1 MLYSWGLGIYKFR
14 WTVIAIWAIIL
25 LAALPLGRLV
35 TSELSNGFGRLDTEA
50 QHGVDVLDEVMGF
63 TKSSITVVFRSDT
76 YTYLDEIFRVEVED
90 VLGNLIASEEAAT
103 GFVSPYNSGDPFMVS
118 EDGHTIYTLIYLDTS
133 VDEAMDMMPEL
144 RSKLL
149 PTELELWTTGGIP
162 IFYDMNIVSESD
174 LRRGEMVAF
183 PIIMLVL
190 ILVFG
195 SLVAAGLPMIIGAVS
210 IIVTSALI
218 FLLTQIT
225 DISIFVLNIATLLGL
240 GVAIDYSLLF
250 INRFREEI
258 DVHAIDESVAVTMS
272 TAGKSIMFSA
282 ITSLIGLSGLLLF
295 DFMML
300 RSLGIGGVTVMLLS
314 LLVSM
319 TLLPAMVSVIGTKI
333 NAIRIMPAMNIVSNF
348 WHGLARWV
356 MRHPLPVVLPLTIF
370 LLLLG
375 TPFLRANLGAPWAS
389 ILPDHVESRQGFDI
403 LNQDIGHGE
412 GSPILIVYESST
424 SVLSADNIQTMY
436 EMTQRLSG
444 DPAVRRIESIF
455 SIIPGLTLEQYKN
468 SFVDMVGTDPQLT
481 AVFNNMATNT
491 ATFIKVIPVNEI
503 MHDETKDLVNRI
515 RSVSIRGDLNQ
526 YVTGGTADLMDS
538 IEVIYSSFP
547 LVIMYVLLTI
557 YVALFLLF
565 KSVVLPLK
573 AVIMNSISIFATFG
587 ALVFIFQ
594 EGHLKGLLG
603 FETMGYIDAMMP
615 VVLFCITFGIS
626 MDYEV
631 FLLSRVKEVYDQT
644 GDNALSVAVGLERTG
659 RIITSAALVMILV
672 CGSFALA
679 DIVIVKMFGV
689 GLGLA
694 ILIDATLVRALIV
707 PALMRI
713 MGRFNWW
720 SPWSK
725 NRDLNKLMS

>member
-1 MLYSWGLGIYKFR
+1 
-14 WTVIAIWAIIL
+14 
-25 LAALPLGRLV
+25 
-35 TSELSNGFGRLDTEA
+35 
-50 QHGVDVLDEVMGF
+50 
-63 TKSSITVVFRSDT
+63 
-76 YTYLDEIFRVEVED
+76 
-90 VLGNLIASEEAAT
+90 
-103 GFVSPYNSGDPFMVS
+103 
-118 EDGHTIYTLIYLDTS
+118 
-133 VDEAMDMMPEL
+133 
-144 RSKLL
+144 
-149 PTELELWTTGGIP
+149 
-162 IFYDMNIVSESD
+162 
-174 LRRGEMVAF
+174 
-183 PIIMLVL
+183 
-190 ILVFG
+190 
-195 SLVAAGLPMIIGAVS
+195 
-210 IIVTSALI
+210 
-218 FLLTQIT
+218 
-225 DISIFVLNIATLLGL
+225 
-240 GVAIDYSLLF
+240 
-250 INRFREEI
+250 
-258 DVHAIDESVAVTMS
+258 
-272 TAGKSIMFSA
+272 
-282 ITSLIGLSGLLLF
+282 
-295 DFMML
+295 
-300 RSLGIGGVTVMLLS
+300 
-314 LLVSM
+314 
-319 TLLPAMVSVIGTKI
+319 
-333 NAIRIMPAMNIVSNF
+333 
-348 WHGLARWV
+348 
-356 MRHPLPVVLPLTIF
+356 
-370 LLLLG
+370 
-375 TPFLRANLGAPWAS
+375 
-389 ILPDHVESRQGFDI
+389 
-403 LNQDIGHGE
+403 
-412 GSPILIVYESST
+412 
-424 SVLSADNIQTMY
+424 
-436 EMTQRLSG
+436 
-444 DPAVRRIESIF
+444 
-455 SIIPGLTLEQYKN
+455 
-468 SFVDMVGTDPQLT
+468 
-481 AVFNNMATNT
+481 
-491 ATFIKVIPVNEI
+491 
-503 MHDETKDLVNRI
+503 
-515 RSVSIRGDLNQ
+515 
-526 YVTGGTADLMDS
+526 MDS